1 MDSLPFIVFSC
12 IFFHSNLQLYP
23 VATFDY
29 QRITMDPNF
38 PEISRPSK
46 RPSAAAFPSEP
57 APADSGR
64 ARSIHKTGRQDE
76 LQTGVGQGLELLGAS
91 TSKNV
96 FLLHVKVTVISPSP
110 KNWFEHWKDWNYL
123 ASKRMSFLEHSQN
136 GSNPVDGHPSVGW
149 STKWPVAPKS
159 ETGSNVAQ
167 VKQAGTLFFD
177 GLFLPTWRSWVSHS
191 FTMKSGCSTR
201 ICKRCHWN
209 RWDFNMP
216 LRVCWPCQQ
225 FMPINFNASFWFS
238 RWTAST
244 RNTRLI
250 SEIDT
255 KSNLNSL
262 RHHAYKHHQSLF
274 WRLDDN
280 TNHLCIFWR
289 LSAAFLTLHGAKNP
303 TTTARLQ

>member
-12 IFFHSNLQLYP
+12 ILFHSNLQLYP

-38 PEISRPSK
+38 PEISQPSK

-110 KNWFEHWKDWNYL
+110 KNWFKHWKYWNYL
-123 ASKRMSFLEHSQN
+123 TSKRMSFLEYPQN

-177 GLFLPTWRSWVSHS
+177 GLFLPTWRSWVSPRNQDALQES
-191 FTMKSGCSTR
+191 ARDVTGIGGISTCLWGCVGRVNNSCQSTS
-201 ICKRCHWN
+201 
-209 RWDFNMP
+209 MP
-216 LRVCWPCQQ
+216 VFGSPVGLHQLETQDWYPRS
-225 FMPINFNASFWFS
+225 I
-238 RWTAST
+238 
-244 RNTRLI
+244 RNQT
-250 SEIDT
+250 
-255 KSNLNSL
+255 
-262 RHHAYKHHQSLF
+262 
-274 WRLDDN
+274 
-280 TNHLCIFWR
+280 
-289 LSAAFLTLHGAKNP
+289 
-303 TTTARLQ
+303 